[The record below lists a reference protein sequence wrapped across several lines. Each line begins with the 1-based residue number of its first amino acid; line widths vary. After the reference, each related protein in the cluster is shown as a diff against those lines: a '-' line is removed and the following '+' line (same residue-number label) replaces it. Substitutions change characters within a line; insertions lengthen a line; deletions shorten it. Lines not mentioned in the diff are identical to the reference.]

1 MASHDLS
8 ALEKLL
14 VLDDEAYLRTT
25 LDAHAT
31 ATSEADEREYEC
43 QLIAD
48 AFREFK
54 TTSVTFEAWA
64 RTAKKLSVGRRRE
77 RERAATVDFF
87 IGRRRRAVAV
97 RCLRAW
103 RERSR
108 RGARVRALTR
118 RVETRWRTTRGTEA
132 LVAWAAWAASARVR
146 RTQTLDEAK
155 RRRDVRTMRSH
166 MRLWRE
172 RTRRRLSNDKAIVWR
187 ALTLESTA
195 FARWTRFVVDA
206 RATHEATRRA
216 IEHHERAIKRR
227 AMRRWRAKLGRARA
241 FTNTRVVA
249 VRFATWWRRVEDAR
263 ELDVRM
269 RFAVRHDDVRLTVG
283 AFARWC
289 VVTREIRAH
298 KRDVARAEKF
308 HRETLKAGTFFAW
321 RAATKCARTLN
332 AERKTRAFERWRAAV
347 VRARELEARARFFLD
362 SQAISFNDKYMP
374 ESCFGV
380 WRDFVFAR
388 RRRYAAME
396 FEETWRARRAFATWR
411 RATTTTTTCD
421 DDAENAN
428 EDENESS
435 TANVRRETL
444 DAARQPPALVDAKLS
459 AID

>member
-1 MASHDLS
+1 MSSHDLS

-14 VLDDEAYLRTT
+14 CLDDEAYLRTT
-25 LDAHAT
+25 LDAHVT
-31 ATSEADEREYEC
+31 ATIEADERDLEC

-77 RERAATVDFF
+77 RERAAAVEFF
-87 IGRRRRAVAV
+87 IGRRRRTVAV

-103 RERSR
+103 HERAH

-118 RVETRWRTTRGTEA
+118 RVETRWRTTRGTAA
-132 LVAWAAWAASARVR
+132 LVAWAAAASSARVR
-146 RTQTLDEAK
+146 RTQTLDAAT
-155 RRRDVRTMRSH
+155 RRRDVRMMRSH
-166 MRLWRE
+166 MCLWRE
-172 RTRRRLSNDKAIVWR
+172 RTRQRLSNDKATVWR
-187 ALTLESTA
+187 ALKLESTA
-195 FARWTRFVVDA
+195 FAGWTSFVVYA
-206 RATHEATRRA
+206 RAAHEATRRA
-216 IEHHERAIKRR
+216 IEHRERAIKRR

-249 VRFATWWRRVEDAR
+249 VRFVTWWRRVEDAR
-263 ELDVRM
+263 ELDARM

-332 AERKTRAFERWRAAV
+332 VERKTRAFERWRAAV
-347 VRARELEARARFFLD
+347 VRARELEARARLFLD

-380 WRDFVFAR
+380 WRGFVFAR

-411 RATTTTTTCD
+411 RAMMTTMTTSTTTTMTTRD
-421 DDAENAN
+421 DD
-428 EDENESS
+428 DENKSS
-435 TANVRRETL
+435 TANVHRETL
-444 DAARQPPALVDAKLS
+444 AAARQPPALVDAI
-459 AID
+459 AR